1 MESRPFLRGW
11 GGRAFETPVLSSHEL
26 TSTTRGIVVKKPVG
40 FSFRPVQFT
49 FLALMTDEGWHA
61 RPMSLA
67 SSPTRPNLEYGVRI
81 SESPFKRA
89 FASLQPGDTVRLQGP
104 LGDFVLEEDRPAV
117 LIAGGIGITP
127 LKGMA
132 EYASDRSLPI
142 EVRLIY
148 SNSSEEEIAYR
159 GELEELERRNPHL
172 RVIHTLTGN
181 DVTKGWE
188 GSVGRIG
195 MRHLREA
202 TWGLDQPV
210 FYASGKPGM
219 VVAALNILADMAV
232 SEADIR
238 AEFFRGY

>member
-11 GGRAFETPVLSSHEL
+11 GGQAFETPVLSSRRL
-26 TSTTRGIVVKKPVG
+26 TPTTHGIVVKKPVG
-40 FSFRPVQFT
+40 FSYRPVQFT
-49 FLALMTDEGWHA
+49 FLALRTDEGWHA

-67 SSPTRPNLEYGVRI
+67 SSPTRLNLEYGVRI

-89 FASLQPGDTVRLQGP
+89 FASLRPGDSVRLQEP

-117 LIAGGIGITP
+117 LLAGGIGVTP

-142 EVRLIY
+142 GVRLVY
-148 SNSSEEEIAYR
+148 SNSNEEEIVYR
-159 GELEELERRNPHL
+159 GDLEELERRNPRC

-181 DVTKGWE
+181 AIKKGWE
-188 GSVGRIG
+188 GFVGRIG
-195 MRHLREA
+195 TRHLQEA
-202 TWGLDQPV
+202 TRGLNQPV

-219 VVAALNILADMAV
+219 VAAVLNILADMAV
-232 SEADIR
+232 SEEDIR
-238 AEFFRGY
+238 AEFFRG

>member
-11 GGRAFETPVLSSHEL
+11 GGRAFETPVLSSHQL
-26 TSTTRGIVVKKPVG
+26 TPTAHGIVVKKPVG
-40 FSFRPVQFT
+40 FSYLPVQFT
-49 FLALMTDEGWHA
+49 FLALTTDEGWHA

-89 FASLQPGDTVRLQGP
+89 FTSLRPGDSVRLQGP

-117 LIAGGIGITP
+117 LLAGGIGITP

-132 EYASDRSLPI
+132 EYASDKSLPI
-142 EVRLIY
+142 EVRLVY

-159 GELEELERRNPHL
+159 GDLEDLERRNPHL

-181 DVTKGWE
+181 DIKKGWK

-195 MRHLREA
+195 TGHLREA
-202 TWGLDQPV
+202 TRGLYQPV

-219 VVAALNILADMAV
+219 VAAVLNILAEMDVPETDM
-232 SEADIR
+232 R

>member
-11 GGRAFETPVLSSHEL
+11 GGRAFETPVLSSLQL
-26 TSTTRGIVVKKPVG
+26 TPTTHGIVVKKPVG

-49 FLALMTDEGWHA
+49 FLALRTDEGWHA

-67 SSPTRPNLEYGVRI
+67 SSPTRPNLEYAVRT

-89 FASLQPGDTVRLQGP
+89 FTSLRHGDNVRLQGP

-117 LIAGGIGITP
+117 LLAAGIGITP
-127 LKGMA
+127 LKGIA
-132 EYASDRSLPI
+132 EYAADMSLPY
-142 EVRLIY
+142 ERRLLY

-159 GELEELERRNPHL
+159 GDLEELERRNPHL

-181 DVTKGWE
+181 DVTEGWE

-195 MRHLREA
+195 
-202 TWGLDQPV
+202 
-210 FYASGKPGM
+210 
-219 VVAALNILADMAV
+219 V
-232 SEADIR
+232 SN
-238 AEFFRGY
+238 